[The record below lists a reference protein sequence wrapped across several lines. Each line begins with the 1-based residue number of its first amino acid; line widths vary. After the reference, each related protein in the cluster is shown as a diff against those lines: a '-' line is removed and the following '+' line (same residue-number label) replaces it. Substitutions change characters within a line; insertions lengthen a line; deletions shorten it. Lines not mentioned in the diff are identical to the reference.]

1 MCLGY
6 GFNRYSSSK
15 PTWQKRLDACQKIF
29 RHLRHQSHRIM
40 IVILSKLKILFELII
55 VNLPGND
62 FILLILANRE
72 YGIFSIVS
80 HSTVWIVPCMVSLRL
95 KEKVLA
101 SRFQPIRSQSL
112 KHHFKM
118 DSVLLM
124 NRISKIKIL
133 DDKTNLLINS
143 SSFEIFAGLVL

>member
-40 IVILSKLKILFELII
+40 IVTLSKLKIRSELII

-95 KEKVLA
+95 RKSFQKGTNYCFAIPANQKPEFKA
-101 SRFQPIRSQSL
+101 SFQNWFCTVDEP
-112 KHHFKM
+112 
-118 DSVLLM
+118 D
-124 NRISKIKIL
+124 IK
-133 DDKTNLLINS
+133 N
-143 SSFEIFAGLVL
+143 